1 MQQALPLSDRVR
13 AALSDST
20 TSAALKALI
29 EATGFELETTR
40 QRLQAA
46 KARAVDP
53 MSSDTE
59 AAEARRQH
67 HDLGFEEE
75 RQTSSVARLK
85 HRLATVV
92 EDEDQVARREQ
103 YDGAVKARDKAAE
116 TLRTVYPRAVA
127 EIRDALLTL
136 EDAEAKVVAANQR
149 RPHGA
154 EHIMGAESEA
164 MGLPVGVGGGPHSLT
179 LEVRLPAR
187 FGSAMWPLR
196 W

>member
-13 AALSDST
+13 AALSEQT

-46 KARAVDP
+46 KVRAVDP
-53 MSSDTE
+53 MSSDAE
-59 AAEARRQH
+59 AAEARPQH

-92 EDEDQVARREQ
+92 EDEDQVARHEQ
-103 YDGAVKARDKAAE
+103 YDEAVKARDKVAE
-116 TLRTVYPRAVA
+116 TLRTVYPKAVA
-127 EIRDALLTL
+127 EIRDALLL
-136 EDAEAKVVAANQR
+136 LDDAEAKVIAANQCK
-149 RPHGA
+149 PNGA
-154 EHIMGAESEA
+154 DHIIGAESEA
-164 MGLPVGVGGGPHSLT
+164 TGRPVGLASGPHSLA

-187 FGSAMWPLR
+187 FGSGMWPLA
-196 W
+196 

>member
-13 AALSDST
+13 AALSDPT

-53 MSSDTE
+53 MSSDAE

-92 EDEDQVARREQ
+92 EDEDQVARHEQ
-103 YDGAVKARDKAAE
+103 YDAAVKARDKAAE

-127 EIRDALLTL
+127 EIRDALLML
-136 EDAEAKVVAANQR
+136 DDVEAKVAAANQR
-149 RPHGA
+149 KPNGA
-154 EHIMGAESEA
+154 EHIMGAESKA
-164 MGLPVGVGGGPHSLT
+164 LGQPVGLASGPHALA

-187 FGSAMWPLR
+187 FGSGVWPVG
-196 W
+196 